1 MTEDRILALVIEV
14 ANNHNCY
21 DGFAEDIAE
30 AIIEDNGVD
39 LIDADV
45 QELAEQYF
53 EDEEKDN

>member
-14 ANNHNCY
+14 ANNHGCN

-30 AIIEDNGVD
+30 AIIEDNGTD
-39 LIDADV
+39 LTDADV

-53 EDEEKDN
+53 EDEEEE